1 MIRVTNEFHYVKAD
15 SKLRHRWSILM
26 FKAAA
31 AYAMR
36 DTVSYN
42 KLYQIVSAEYTQW
55 KANAEKECN
64 KKSYKNWLGGGETYI
79 VSETDPTEYVNR
91 YYTILQGKSSQEI
104 MHTLMVMERD
114 NWIQLYS
121 PI

>member
-55 KANAEKECN
+55 KANAEKEC
-64 KKSYKNWLGGGETYI
+64 KKNHIKTGLVVVRPISFQK
-79 VSETDPTEYVNR
+79 
-91 YYTILQGKSSQEI
+91 Q
-104 MHTLMVMERD
+104 
-114 NWIQLYS
+114 IQLNTLTAITLFYKES
-121 PI
+121 RLKK